1 MKKIIEANVGFVCV
15 IVCLILPAISFSFPT
30 WVPVDPNGTP
40 GDPPHITILQHD
52 ESHTQYKVEI
62 PGFWCEDVYEGGQT
76 FQKIWV
82 PVYGTTMENGKPELP
97 VVRGL
102 MGYPE
107 GKDTSNITVVST
119 IPVDF
124 YNYLIYP
131 HQPDYLLEGP
141 KPPFQWN
148 QIFYNQ
154 DVWYPDDG
162 AILSNEGVLR
172 DIMVVNNNVQSF
184 QYDPYQMHLRVSKEM
199 VIDIDYSFSEK
210 GKFGGKDG
218 GSSGASPDFIPL
230 YRSCV
235 WNYDS
240 LHKPIQ
246 YPDHDYLIITA
257 NGYYDYM
264 EWLKYYLEG
273 LGHHVIL
280 AKLDQIPNGYTALG
294 IYHFIKDVYNTN
306 HIVYVLLAGDVQDN
320 FGTEL
325 FNPLYMV
332 PFPYWLPSYYDDQ
345 DNPVYV
351 RPSDVCYACLGYDDP
366 PPGYPLSHD
375 DPNWNF
381 WWTNHDWY
389 PDVYV
394 GRLTASDVYDMGQQV
409 DKIIDYEY
417 EFDKSSTKLDS
428 TPKMDSTPW
437 YDTMV
442 FVAHKTHEEGH
453 PDYPFKDDKGG
464 NNIGGIEDNNNYDI
478 PITSTIHECWGD
490 NLNVTNDTVT
500 NYINEGCNIVNY
512 FGHGYPSMWET
523 WALTGDGYGYTSF
536 YGDPHIKN
544 LSNENYVVAFN
555 IGCSMACIDW
565 RHGNGPPPE
574 PPPSGDCLCDYWM
587 RNPDESNA
595 RNGAVAAVGATRRGF
610 TYGGKEFDADLF
622 KVMYGIKG
630 DGLVPSDQEP
640 VNLLGIV
647 HYGAITLAFNQLS
660 GPNDPYWALM
670 SVYIHILLGD
680 PSMKIRNKWTEEH
693 KISMNRPEKLLKEQA
708 PEVTIYPNP
717 SSGTF
722 TLKYKGDISELN
734 NIKIYDISGRLV
746 KDINIPQED
755 TEKVNINDNTSVREI
770 SLDVSDINDGLYII
784 GVSDKVYKKLLLLR

>member
-1 MKKIIEANVGFVCV
+1 
-15 IVCLILPAISFSFPT
+15 
-30 WVPVDPNGTP
+30 
-40 GDPPHITILQHD
+40 
-52 ESHTQYKVEI
+52 
-62 PGFWCEDVYEGGQT
+62 
-76 FQKIWV
+76 
-82 PVYGTTMENGKPELP
+82 MEVGKPELP

-102 MGYPE
+102 LGYPIDKSADSVE
-107 GKDTSNITVVST
+107 LVSAT
-119 IPVDF
+119 WEHF

-131 HQPDYLLEGP
+131 HQPGFPMEGP
-141 KPPFQWN
+141 RPPFNWD

-306 HIVYVLLAGDVQDN
+306 HIVYILLAGDVQDN

-345 DNPVYV
+345 DNPEYV

-375 DPNWNF
+375 NPNWNF

-389 PDVYV
+389 PDVFV
-394 GRLTASDVYDMGQQV
+394 GRLTADYVDQV
-409 DKIIDYEY
+409 NHMIDKLWEY
-417 EFDKSSTKLDS
+417 EHLNDFKTDNSLS
-428 TPKMDSTPW
+428 PW
-437 YDTMV
+437 YDTML
-442 FVAHKTHEEGH
+442 FVACKYHNPPH
-453 PDYPFKDDKGG
+453 DDHSYFTDKERIKESLYHI
-464 NNIGGIEDNNNYDI
+464 NLPQNIEVLCSDNVTQNANNYYVMKFI
-478 PITSTIHECWGD
+478 ES
-490 NLNVTNDTVT
+490 
-500 NYINEGCNIVNY
+500 GCFIVNY
-512 FGHGYPSMWET
+512 WGHGDYLSWKEWTNIPDS
-523 WALTGDGYGYTSF
+523 LGYKSF
-536 YGDPHIKN
+536 LYDPHVKN
-544 LSNENYVVAFN
+544 LNNENLVVVFN
-555 IGCSMACIDW
+555 MGCNTADIDIPY
-565 RHGNGPPPE
+565 GEDEYKGE
-574 PPPSGDCLCDYWM
+574 SLCCRWLKEN
-587 RNPDESNA
+587 R
-595 RNGAVAAVGATRRGF
+595 GGIAAIGATRRMWL
-610 TYGGKEFDADLF
+610 YGTFYEAHDQNLF
-622 KVMYGIKG
+622 YVMYG
-630 DGLVPSDQEP
+630 VPEDNIFDWEP
-640 VNLLGIV
+640 RNDISVV
-647 HYGAITLAFNQLS
+647 HYGAIERTFATNYEQ
-660 GPNDPYWALM
+660 PYNKIQ
-670 SVYIHILLGD
+670 YILPSDYIYILIGE

-717 SSGTF
+717 SSSGIF
-722 TLKYKGDISELN
+722 TLKYKGSPSLLN
-734 NIKIYDISGRLV
+734 NIEIYDISGRLV
-746 KDINIPQED
+746 KNVNITKENTD
-755 TEKVNINDNTSVREI
+755 TVNINDNTTEKELQLDLKDLSNGIYILSV
-770 SLDVSDINDGLYII
+770 
-784 GVSDKVYKKLLLLR
+784 DKEVYKNILICR